1 MTPSQALP
9 AVLAQIDADLDQ
21 SLERLFAFLR
31 IQSISTDRAYK
42 AQCLDAAQYV
52 AQDLTSIGFKTSVR
66 PTDGNPVVVGKAGSS
81 GRSEPRLLFYGHYD
95 VQPVDPLDLWE
106 APPFEPRLAEIEPGR
121 KVILARGACA
131 DKGQL

>member
-31 IQSISTDRAYK
+31 IQSISTDPAYK

-52 AQDLTSIGFKTSVR
+52 AQDLTSIGFETSVR
-66 PTDGNPVVVGKAGSS
+66 PTA
-81 GRSEPRLLFYGHYD
+81 
-95 VQPVDPLDLWE
+95 
-106 APPFEPRLAEIEPGR
+106 
-121 KVILARGACA
+121 ARGAAHRAFCSTA
-131 DKGQL
+131 TMTFSRLIRLICGRHRRLHRASSPEQTAAR